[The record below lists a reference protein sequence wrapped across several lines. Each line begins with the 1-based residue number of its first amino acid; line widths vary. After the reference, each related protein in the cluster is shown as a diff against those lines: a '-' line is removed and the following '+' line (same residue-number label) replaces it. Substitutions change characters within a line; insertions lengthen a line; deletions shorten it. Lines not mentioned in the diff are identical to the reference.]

1 MVNVKLHGIFEEYV
15 KTEWQL
21 NVKTVSEIFEAI
33 EANSGKLLQALGNFQ
48 EYLTHFII
56 YVDDKAVPVEY
67 INSPILK
74 KDSKVEIV
82 PLILAADFGIS
93 FLIGL
98 LLIAIGTGIQMLV
111 TSLMTPKA
119 PKDIK
124 NNSRLFSCYENVTK
138 RNVAIPVGYGRL
150 KIGSIL
156 IANDVNLTNKINN
169 N

>member
-15 KTEWQL
+15 KTEWNL
-21 NVKTVSEIFEAI
+21 NVKTISEIFEAI
-33 EANSGKLLQALGNFQ
+33 EANSGKLLEALGNFQ

-56 YVDDKAVPVEY
+56 YVDDKPVPHEY
-67 INSPILK
+67 LNSPILK
-74 KDSKVEIV
+74 KDSKVEII
-82 PLILAADFGIS
+82 PIILSADFGIS

-98 LLIAIGTGIQMLV
+98 LLIAIATGIQMLV

-124 NNSRLFSCYENVTK
+124 NNSRLFSGYENVTK
-138 RNVAIPVGYGRL
+138 RNVAIPIGYGRL